1 MCRSI
6 HIHKITKQKSR
17 QIFNVKE
24 EAQARKKKRENN
36 VSLVFVF
43 VLFQIVFQLTFCQNK

>member
-24 EAQARKKKRENN
+24 EAQARKKKERE
-36 VSLVFVF
+36 
-43 VLFQIVFQLTFCQNK
+43 